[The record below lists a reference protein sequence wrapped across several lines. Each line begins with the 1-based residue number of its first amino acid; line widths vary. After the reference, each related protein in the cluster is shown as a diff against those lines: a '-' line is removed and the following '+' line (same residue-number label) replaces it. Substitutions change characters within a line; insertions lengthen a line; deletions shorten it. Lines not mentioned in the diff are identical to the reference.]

1 MKTYKK
7 RYYLSYA
14 DPVRTVSKNSGF
26 PMTQYV
32 RSVFETDDEDEFN
45 SMLKLAQETNCYQIE
60 ALDTVSKKVIC
71 TYRLDGLTKW
81 RRNSLAYYKI
91 LELYFGD
98 GKTLK
103 DFVDPNIAARDE
115 MRKKN
120 DPYYSWS
127 WYNNRSERDAESKF
141 EKYLKEKWSRSSK
154 KKLPD
159 LVIYDDPHMTEK
171 EIEERKKADKE
182 KINKIVERCGW

>member
-45 SMLKLAQETNCYQIE
+45 NMLKLAQETKCYQIE

-71 TYRLDGLTKW
+71 TYHLDGLTKW
-81 RRNSLAYYKI
+81 RRNSLEYYKI

-120 DPYYSWS
+120 DPYYSLS

-141 EKYLKEKWSRSSK
+141 EKYLKEKWGQF
-154 KKLPD
+154 
-159 LVIYDDPHMTEK
+159 
-171 EIEERKKADKE
+171 KE
-182 KINKIVERCGW
+182 KNFQTL